1 MTRDKNT
8 EKLHEIH
15 SEPLRA
21 YPHIIHT
28 LSFHAAVKLIK
39 LQLKARGEKLVEY
52 SLKDLTILADAY
64 FEAHREELIAATIVK
79 VRSAP
84 DLRSLAEKEAR
95 RRGRMWP
102 LEPKADGP
110 PKIRKMVFGEEH
122 MALADEANLA
132 ATWQGLIDRDK

>member
-1 MTRDKNT
+1 VIASPTSPR
-8 EKLHEIH
+8 
-15 SEPLRA
+15 
-21 YPHIIHT
+21 
-28 LSFHAAVKLIK
+28 
-39 LQLKARGEKLVEY
+39 
-52 SLKDLTILADAY
+52 TILADAY
-64 FEAHREELIAATIVK
+64 LEAHREELIAATIVK

-84 DLRSLAEKEAR
+84 DLRSLAEKEAK